1 MFGHRHEGRRVKH
14 LDPIIQATPYLM
26 PMRCDAMVF
35 LQHDIEYEPLMRY
48 IADKKRDEGVNVTF
62 LEIIVASFV
71 RAISQVPEVNRF
83 IMNKQYYNRTE
94 LTCSM
99 TILMN
104 TPDGSLKENV
114 IKVFFDPSDTIYD
127 VQARLTAKI
136 EANREPEKPSFAI
149 KLASFALSVPGLT
162 SLIAGLVRLLDR
174 YGLLP
179 GVVIDELPFHTSMF
193 ITNNA
198 SIGLHSVFH
207 HIYNF
212 GDTTMFLGLGTPERG
227 YTGDAKGTPKRWCTL
242 PVGITVDERVCGG
255 AVFAKL
261 FTHMKKCLKHPELLD
276 LPPEKVFYNEGA
288 EYHVPKP
295 ESARRQKP
303 VRDTA
308 GRQAAA
314 ETEGAEPEVNPA

>member
-1 MFGHRHEGRRVKH
+1 MFGHRPEGRRVKH
-14 LDPIIQATPYLM
+14 LDPIVQAMPYLM

-35 LQHDIEYEPLMRY
+35 LQHDVEYEPLMQY
-48 IADKKRDEGVNVTF
+48 IADKSRNEGIKITF
-62 LEIIVASFV
+62 LEVLIACFV
-71 RAISQVPEVNRF
+71 RGISQVPEVNRF

-104 TPDGSLKENV
+104 TTDGSLQENV

-127 VQARLTAKI
+127 VQARLISKI
-136 EANREPEKPSFAI
+136 EANRKPEKPSAAMKI
-149 KLASFALSVPGLT
+149 ASAALMIPGFT
-162 SLIAGLVRLLDR
+162 SLIAWTLRGLDR

-179 GVVIDELPFHTSMF
+179 GVLIDELPVHTSMF

-212 GDTTMFLGLGTPERG
+212 GNTGMFFAMGTPERG
-227 YTGDAKGTPKRWCTL
+227 FSVDAKGRPKRWCKL

-255 AVFAKL
+255 STFAKL
-261 FTHMKKCLKHPELLD
+261 FTCIKQCLKNPELLD
-276 LPPEKVFYNEGA
+276 NPPEKVYYNQGA

-295 ESARRQKP
+295 AGAHTPPSAKE
-303 VRDTA
+303 TA
-308 GRQAAA
+308 VQA
-314 ETEGAEPEVNPA
+314 